1 MSTQVT
7 YKGDEIA
14 SFSNDTKTLKTA
26 GKYMEDDI
34 SIVDVDSGGGRPE
47 VEPGDVT
54 FIDYDGTA
62 LYAYTADQIH
72 ARVTS
77 LLSERITPIRYDYEP
92 GWVGNGTWHYEN
104 STNNHSDIYTV
115 QQGRRYLLA
124 LGEIVGNAF
133 RSVFVTTNPIGYQN
147 DISGTT
153 ISEKQPASAYDS
165 VQFVAESD
173 GYFIITKD
181 HANVT
186 GLESYFYEVIGDP
199 DTVLPE
205 NPTHDGLVS
214 QGWNYDIF
222 EITSELAKA
231 ESCVVGQMYTT
242 NDGRSRFYIHIPED
256 VPASQKYVYF
266 RIKANKAN
274 DATIH
279 WGDGYPEL
287 IAGTSAYNFIHWYA
301 TGGDYVI
308 SVDPGTSGV
317 VFGGNS
323 TYSIHGS
330 NSGENQKFRTAFVKI
345 EIGNKVEL
353 QSYAFQHCY
362 SLETVTL
369 PYGLTKMEQYT
380 FYYDY
385 NLKGV
390 VVPKGVTILYGN
402 SFCKY
407 CYKLKAISIPSTVTT
422 FASNNGSVP
431 SMFDGDYAFRIFSL
445 PSKLVNPG
453 SSMFNNCY
461 SLRAIALHSGV
472 TTIPTSL
479 FNSCYSIESIKIKG
493 NITSVETYG
502 IYHCH
507 RLNELYLPSTLTSIA
522 AQAFR
527 YNYSMDAYHFGS
539 TTPPTLANNNAFSD
553 NSSAFKIYVPYS
565 ADHSVLNAYKT
576 ATNWSTYASYMVEE
590 SIDLINMTPV
600 TITDHGLDYVITKN
614 SFSVNGTAA
623 DTFLRTLQDDISC
636 PAGSYEFDFGSVITS
651 SNFMLQLF
659 NVTDDSIIYSFG
671 SWDASST
678 YTFSLSSAKTLRIRT
693 TIFANAVVDEEHE
706 LHLYTRGEATS

>member
-1 MSTQVT
+1 MSTSVN
-7 YKGDEIA
+7 YKGNEIA
-14 SFSNDTKTLKTA
+14 SFSNGTKTLKTA

-72 ARVTS
+72 SRAMS

-115 QQGRRYLLA
+115 QQGHRYLLA

-186 GLESYFYEVIGDP
+186 GLESYFYEVTGDP

-222 EITSELAKA
+222 EILSELAKT

-279 WGDGYPEL
+279 WGDGHPEL

-317 VFGGNS
+317 VFGGS
-323 TYSIHGS
+323 SSYSIYG
-330 NSGENQKFRTAFVKI
+330 NYGGDYTKFRTTYRKI
-345 EIGNKVEL
+345 EIGNKAEVNTA
-353 QSYAFQHCY
+353 AFYYCEA
-362 SLETVTL
+362 LETITL
-369 PYGLTKMEQYT
+369 PYGLTKLETYT
-380 FYYDY
+380 FAY
-385 NLKGV
+385 NYGLKGLV
-390 VVPKGVTILYGN
+390 IPKGVTKLYGSN
-402 SFCKY
+402 FCRS
-407 CYKLKAISIPSTVTT
+407 CRNLKAISIPSTVTS
-422 FASNNGSVP
+422 FASSASGTVDY
-431 SMFDGDYAFRIFSL
+431 MFDGNYALKIFSY
-445 PSKLVNPG
+445 PSQLKNSG
-453 SSMFNNCY
+453 SNVLYSCY
-461 SLRAIALHSGV
+461 SLKSVVLNSI
-472 TTIPTSL
+472 TIIE
-479 FNSCYSIESIKIKG
+479 NSFLNGCHVLERLKIKG
-493 NITSVETYG
+493 SVTSIGSYG
-502 IYHCH
+502 IDNCY
-507 RLNELYLPSTLTSIA
+507 RLTELYLPSTLTSIA
-522 AQAFR
+522 VQAFR
-527 YNYSMDAYHFGS
+527 YNYSMDAYHFAS
-539 TTPPTLANNNAFSD
+539 TTPPTLANSNAFSD
-553 NSSAFKIYVPYS
+553 NPSGVKIYVPYS

-576 ATNWSTYASYMVEE
+576 ATNWSTHASKIYEE
-590 SIDLINMTPV
+590 SIDLINMTPG
-600 TITDHGLDYVITKN
+600 TITDHGLDYDITKN
-614 SFSVNGTAA
+614 SLSVTGTAEN
-623 DTFLRTLQDDISC
+623 TFLRTLQDNISC
-636 PAGSYEFDFGSVITS
+636 PAGSYEFDFGSLITS
-651 SNFMLQLF
+651 SNFQLQLF
-659 NVTDDSIIYSFG
+659 NVTDDTIIYSFG
-671 SWDASST
+671 TWDASST
-678 YTFSLSSAKTLRIRT
+678 YTFSLSAAKTLRIRT

-706 LHLYTRGEATS
+706 LHLYTRGEAT